1 MQEYR
6 ALLLTAAMTGAAACS
21 QQMPPTDS
29 AQPASSTGERIYDG
43 SCAACHRA
51 DGQGIPGVYPSL
63 AGSPVV
69 AGDPEALAA
78 WVIKGQRPAT
88 MPPAGRYPT
97 KMLQFG
103 WLKDQDAAA
112 LLTFV
117 RSHFGNSAPAV
128 DAATVARASGT

>member
-21 QQMPPTDS
+21 QQTPPTSS
-29 AQPASSTGERIYDG
+29 AQPAASTGERIYNG
-43 SCAACHRA
+43 SCAACHQA
-51 DGQGIPGVYPSL
+51 NGQGIPGVYPSL

-69 AGDPEALAA
+69 AGDPVALAA
-78 WVIKGQRPAT
+78 WVIKGQRPAN
-88 MPPAGRYPT
+88 MAAAGRYPT
-97 KMLQFG
+97 KMLPFG

-128 DAATVARASGT
+128 DAVTVARASGT